1 MSEKIPPHNID
12 AEKSV
17 IGAFLI
23 DKDALVRVAS
33 FLRSEHFYE
42 KRHAIIYQAIVDL
55 FMAGVPIDLLTVTDF
70 LKKKKTLKS
79 VGGRAYITEL
89 LNAVPTSAHAE
100 EYAKLVKET
109 SLRRSL
115 ISAAARIT
123 DMAFDESR
131 KTDDVLNVS
140 QQDLFNVSAQ
150 GINKGFVH
158 VRDLL
163 EEAYER
169 AAHVDGGNLLGV
181 STGFRDLDALL
192 GGFQK
197 SDLIIIGARPSMG
210 KTSFILEI
218 LRNMAISKN
227 KVAMFSLEMSQQ
239 QLLDRILASQS
250 TVGLWEMRTGKL
262 TDDEFSRLSEGVGI
276 LSELEIVI
284 DDTPGLNIIEMR
296 TKARRLMLEMGI
308 DAIFVDY
315 LQLIQGNSREGRV
328 QEVSQISQ
336 ELKNMA
342 RELQVPVI
350 VLSQLSRKV
359 EERNDRLPQ
368 LSDLRDSGSIEQDA
382 DLVMFIHREDYY
394 DPETEKKGIA
404 DIVVAKHRN
413 GPTGNVELAWVK
425 EFASFRNLHKE

>member
-1 MSEKIPPHNID
+1 MSEKIPPHNLD

-218 LRNMAISKN
+218 LRNMAISKH